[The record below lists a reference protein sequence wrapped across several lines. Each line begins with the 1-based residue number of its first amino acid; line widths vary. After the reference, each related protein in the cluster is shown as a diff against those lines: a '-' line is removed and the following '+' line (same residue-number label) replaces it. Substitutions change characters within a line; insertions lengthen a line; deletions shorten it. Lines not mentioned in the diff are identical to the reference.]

1 VVWRGGKG
9 TRSKRRRH
17 AMASEGEE
25 REARLREKR
34 EKRKRRR
41 EGCLGDAGEMDRE
54 EVEAPKGGRPWTV
67 SIAVAGSIVENAQKF
82 DLKTALAGQIAR
94 AATIFNVDEVV
105 VYDDLYHAST
115 GHSHASTFLARV
127 LQYLE
132 MPQYLRRAL
141 VPVHPDLKLCGT
153 LPPLDAPHHPR
164 AHEWKEYREG
174 VVLPPRNQPDAP
186 PGTLSKFVNVGLPQE
201 VKVYPPLPSECRVTI
216 HMGLERPKGAG
227 GKEPLKGKAVAP
239 EEPRTHRGT
248 YWGYTTRLC
257 QGISGVFQECP
268 YEGGCVPC
276 IADERPHASE
286 TTGFRG

>member
-1 VVWRGGKG
+1 
-9 TRSKRRRH
+9 
-17 AMASEGEE
+17 MASDMEE

-41 EGCLGDAGEMDRE
+41 EADFDNAAAAEEME
-54 EVEAPKGGRPWTV
+54 ERATNGGRPWTV
-67 SIAVAGSIVENAQKF
+67 SIAVAGSIIENAQKF

-105 VYDDLYHAST
+105 VYDDLYDAST
-115 GHSHASTFLARV
+115 GHSKASTFLARV

-186 PGTLSKFVNVGLPQE
+186 SGTLSKFVNVGLPQE

-216 HMGLERPKGAG
+216 HMGVERPKGMG
-227 GKEPLKGKAVAP
+227 GKEPLKGRAVAP
-239 EEPRTHRGT
+239 EEPRTKRGI

-257 QGISGVFQECP
+257 QGISGVFRECP
-268 YEGGCVPC
+268 YPEGYVQLGLHLHPRLQSYRILLLTCDRGVLHCCVSGM
-276 IADERPHASE
+276 I
-286 TTGFRG
+286 